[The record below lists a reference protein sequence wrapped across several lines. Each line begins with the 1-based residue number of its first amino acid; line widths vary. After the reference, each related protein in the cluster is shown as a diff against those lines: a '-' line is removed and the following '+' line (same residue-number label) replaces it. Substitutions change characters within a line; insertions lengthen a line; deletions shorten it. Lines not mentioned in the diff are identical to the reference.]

1 MIKIKVKIVI
11 SFYKD
16 CNYKQ
21 ISCNGAERN
30 VPHFNTAK
38 IVDKKTVDKRN

>member
-1 MIKIKVKIVI
+1 MIKIKVKIII

-16 CNYKQ
+16 YNYKQ

-30 VPHFNTAK
+30 APHFNTAK